1 MDEIIEQIAKF
12 KRVLDSDVDLE
23 KFIGLLSHST
33 DGEVIGMKGHYAN
46 VLILEDWVKLYKKA
60 NIEVNEEQLL
70 VFFEY
75 LIKYYNKYFEKVHGK
90 MYAVKRGV
98 DFKQRED
105 FRFEKIV
112 YYSVI

>member
-1 MDEIIEQIAKF
+1 MDEIIEQIANF

-33 DGEVIGMKGHYAN
+33 DGEVIGMKGAYAN
-46 VLILEDWVKLYKKA
+46 VMNLKDWVKLYDKA

-75 LIKYYNKYFEKVHGK
+75 LIKYYSKYFEKVHGN
-90 MYAVKRGV
+90 MYAVRRGV
-98 DFKQRED
+98 DFRQSEN
-105 FRFEKIV
+105 FMFETIV
-112 YYSVI
+112 YYSQ